1 MKLDKIKVLRI
12 FLLIVI
18 IIWAFL
24 VFNLSS
30 QNGDNSSGLSR
41 KVVEFF
47 TNDESIIE
55 KVEPYVRKLAH
66 FSEYGLGGVLFISL
80 FSTYEWT
87 DRRKITTS
95 VLLGI
100 WYAITDE
107 VHQLMVPGRNGA
119 IFDVYLDSLGFST
132 GVCMMLIL
140 IKVIQLMQKRK
151 IEKKL

>member
-1 MKLDKIKVLRI
+1 MKLDKIKFLRI

-30 QNGDNSSGLSR
+30 QNGNNSSGLSR

-47 TNDESIIE
+47 TNDEAIIE
-55 KVEPYVRKLAH
+55 KVEPYVRKFAH

-140 IKVIQLMQKRK
+140 IKVVKLMQKRK
-151 IEKKL
+151 LEKKS

>member
-1 MKLDKIKVLRI
+1 MKQKKIKILRI
-12 FLLIVI
+12 FLLILI
-18 IIWAFL
+18 IVWAYI

-47 TNDESIIE
+47 TKNEDIIE

-66 FSEYGLGGVLFISL
+66 FSEYALGGTLFILL

-87 DRRKITTS
+87 DKRKITTS

-107 VHQLMVPGRNGA
+107 LHQLMVPGRNGA
-119 IFDVYLDSLGFST
+119 IFDVYLDTLGFAT
-132 GVCMMLIL
+132 GVCIMLII
-140 IKVIQLMQKRK
+140 IKSCELLSKRK
-151 IEKKL
+151 KVNKT

>member
-1 MKLDKIKVLRI
+1 MKSNKIKILRI
-12 FLLIVI
+12 FLLILI
-18 IIWAFL
+18 IVWAYL

-47 TNDESIIE
+47 TKDETVIE

-66 FSEYGLGGVLFISL
+66 FSEYGLGGILFISL
-80 FSTYEWT
+80 FSTYKWT
-87 DRRKITTS
+87 DRRKITVS

-107 VHQLMVPGRNGA
+107 VHQLMVPGRHGA
-119 IFDVYLDSLGFST
+119 LFDVYIDSLGFAT
-132 GVCMMLIL
+132 GVCAMLFL
-140 IKVIQLMQKRK
+140 IKLIDLLSKRNGL
-151 IEKKL
+151 KKT

>member
-1 MKLDKIKVLRI
+1 MKQKKIKILRI
-12 FLLIVI
+12 FLLILI
-18 IIWAFL
+18 IVWAYI

-47 TNDESIIE
+47 TKNEDIIE

-66 FSEYGLGGVLFISL
+66 FSEYALGGTLFILL

-87 DRRKITTS
+87 DKRKITTS

-107 VHQLMVPGRNGA
+107 LHQLMVPGRNGA
-119 IFDVYLDSLGFST
+119 IFDVYLDTLGFAT
-132 GVCMMLIL
+132 GVCIMLII
-140 IKVIQLMQKRK
+140 IKLCELLSKRK
-151 IEKKL
+151 KVNKT